1 MPSSRAKP
9 AGPQRLAPPKTRPNQ
24 RENHCSRLAALP
36 DTARQH
42 GAGRQAQGRVG
53 LTHATAPE
61 RLPRSARSHKREI
74 RASDERPTVPTA
86 HAPKTT
92 TTMRLMFWALSSFLG
107 GRTKMGHAI
116 KHSAAVGTQGEGGKP
131 CRAWWGATK
140 HPSPGPPPKRWK
152 TARWGTSDES
162 EKMGE
167 ARAQG
172 RRGALRRAGAAGAC
186 HGRRLRRHAALH
198 AAHCLVLRTSL
209 KSRAAPAPEGP
220 G

>member
-24 RENHCSRLAALP
+24 RQNHCSRLAALP

-42 GAGRQAQGRVG
+42 GAGRQPQGRVGLG

-152 TARWGTSDES
+152 NGPVGYVRRKRENG
-162 EKMGE
+162 
-167 ARAQG
+167 
-172 RRGALRRAGAAGAC
+172 RGACAGQARGAAPG
-186 HGRRLRRHAALH
+186 GRSGCPPREPP
-198 AAHCLVLRTSL
+198 
-209 KSRAAPAPEGP
+209 APARGP
-220 G
+220 ARCPLSCLENQS